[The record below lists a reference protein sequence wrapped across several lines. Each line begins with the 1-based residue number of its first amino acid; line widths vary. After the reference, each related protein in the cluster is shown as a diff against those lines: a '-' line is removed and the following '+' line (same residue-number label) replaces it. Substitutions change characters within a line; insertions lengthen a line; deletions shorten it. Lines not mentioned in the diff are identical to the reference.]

1 MVCTQFPFSHRKS
14 QNNRNSKNRP
24 CLYYCTVY
32 SRSPLTFFRSST
44 AQLSL
49 TNVKFSFSQWCIS
62 YLSRVFGT
70 TIENA
75 ARTAV
80 AAAENAA
87 HTAVAAENAVCTAA
101 VAAESAACTAVV
113 AAVAETN
120 VTNVFVSAVIG

>member
-1 MVCTQFPFSHRKS
+1 M
-14 QNNRNSKNRP
+14 
-24 CLYYCTVY
+24 
-32 SRSPLTFFRSST
+32 
-44 AQLSL
+44 
-49 TNVKFSFSQWCIS
+49 
-62 YLSRVFGT
+62 FGT

-120 VTNVFVSAVIG
+120 VTNVFVSAVIGKIRKQRKTFFKIFNCSTLFSL

>member
-1 MVCTQFPFSHRKS
+1 M
-14 QNNRNSKNRP
+14 
-24 CLYYCTVY
+24 
-32 SRSPLTFFRSST
+32 
-44 AQLSL
+44 
-49 TNVKFSFSQWCIS
+49 
-62 YLSRVFGT
+62 FGT

-101 VAAESAACTAVV
+101 VAAESAAWTAVV

-120 VTNVFVSAVIG
+120 VTNVFVSAVIGKIRKQSKTFFKFLTVLLYFLFSILVK